1 MEQFQTYSC
10 DRATLTLAD
19 CLDWLAERD
28 PASAQAVVT
37 DPPYGLV
44 EYSTR
49 EQAKLRAGRG
59 GVWRIPPSFDG
70 HKRSPL
76 PRFTTLTESDLRQLE
91 NFFGRWASSLMRVLV
106 PGAHIVV
113 ASNPLVSHILA
124 RPLAAA
130 GFERRGEIIRLVT
143 TLRGGDRPK
152 NAHQE
157 FCDVTVMPRSMFEPW
172 LLFRKPL
179 EGRVQDNLRKWRT
192 GALRRI
198 SRHQP
203 FGDVIASHPTRPA
216 ERALAPHP
224 SLKPQSFMRQIVRAV
239 LPFGEGIVLD
249 PFAGAGSTLAAA
261 NALGYESV
269 GIEHDPHY
277 FEIARTAIPALSR
290 LAIPGTPIADEAS
303 LFLRDGESLCGSP
316 IRREDSSES
325 QLFAL
330 APNRP
335 R

>member
-1 MEQFQTYSC
+1 M
-10 DRATLTLAD
+10 LAD
-19 CLDWLAERD
+19 CLEWLRERA
-28 PASAQAVVT
+28 PASIHAVVT

-44 EYSTR
+44 EYSAR

-76 PRFTTLTESDLRQLE
+76 PRFTTLTADDLRQLE
-91 NFFGRWASSLMRVLV
+91 GFFARWASSLMRVLV
-106 PGAHIVV
+106 PGAHVMV
-113 ASNPLVSHILA
+113 ASNPLISHILA
-124 RPLAAA
+124 RPLTDA

-152 NAHQE
+152 NAHEE
-157 FCDVTVMPRSMFEPW
+157 FADVTVMPRSMFEPW

-198 SRHQP
+198 SREQP
-203 FGDVIASHPTRPA
+203 FGDVITSHPTRPA

-224 SLKPQSFMRQIVRAV
+224 SLKPQSFMRQMVRAA
-239 LPFGEGIVLD
+239 LPFGEGVILD

-261 NALGYESV
+261 NALGYASV
-269 GIEHDPHY
+269 GTEHDPHY
-277 FEIARTAIPALSR
+277 YEIARKAIPALSH
-290 LAIPGTPIADEAS
+290 LSGIGKPIADEAS
-303 LFLRDGESLCGSP
+303 LFPRDGASRSGSRA
-316 IRREDSSES
+316 RREDSSGNP
-325 QLFAL
+325 LFAL
-330 APNRP
+330 APNTR